1 MVHGEWTSP
10 PLVIIVAVTQSTN
23 PPALVDRGHRGG
35 SDPVGDFL
43 RVIISYYSQF
53 TMLTLHLDMTCINMQ
68 SVIKIVIGL
77 FEWGGGGGGLRDI
90 SLCVGTRDFE
100 DIFFV

>member
-1 MVHGEWTSP
+1 MIKYQQV
-10 PLVIIVAVTQSTN
+10 VQAI

-43 RVIISYYSQF
+43 RVIILYYSQF

-77 FEWGGGGGGLRDI
+77 FQGCVCVGGGFSQTLREK
-90 SLCVGTRDFE
+90 SLCGYKGN
-100 DIFFV
+100 

>member
-1 MVHGEWTSP
+1 MSLSYSQQT
-10 PLVIIVAVTQSTN
+10 

-43 RVIISYYSQF
+43 QVIISYYSQF

-77 FEWGGGGGGLRDI
+77 FEGGGGTEI
-90 SLCVGTRDFE
+90 SLFVGTRDFE
-100 DIFFV
+100 DIF